1 MNHNKY
7 IYICQTK
14 PIRIERKI
22 QTLFITNQTN
32 SKFGAIKDHNAR
44 ILSNRPSLLKV
55 GT

>member
-14 PIRIERKI
+14 PMRIELKI
-22 QTLFITNQTN
+22 QALIITNQTN
-32 SKFGAIKDHNAR
+32 SKFSAIKDQNAR
-44 ILSNRPSLLKV
+44 IQSNLPSLLKV